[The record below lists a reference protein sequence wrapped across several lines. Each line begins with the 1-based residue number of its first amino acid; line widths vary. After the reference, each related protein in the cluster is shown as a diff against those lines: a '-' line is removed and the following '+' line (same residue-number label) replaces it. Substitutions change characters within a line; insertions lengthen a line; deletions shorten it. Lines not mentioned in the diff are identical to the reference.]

1 MGLVPGTRHVVANPK
16 IDEDGSTAR
25 VRAYV
30 FVISG
35 GAILI
40 VGTYDDT
47 VVRTANGGHFR

>member
-1 MGLVPGTRHVVANPK
+1 M
-16 IDEDGSTAR
+16 IDVDGSTAR